1 MMMASVW
8 GWNNHLVSY
17 GDSDLN
23 YLLGLRVQS
32 VASELGSLS
41 PMKGIVFTLTPL
53 IPV

>member
-41 PMKGIVFTLTPL
+41 PMKGIVFTLTP
-53 IPV
+53 